1 MHAWCRIIIIILYI
15 MGNSKYLG
23 IFHDVCT
30 HAIFQ
35 LLSGWVDGPESVTQC
50 PIQPRGR
57 YTYRYNIGIYEVY
70 G

>member
-1 MHAWCRIIIIILYI
+1 